1 MNKRKLTYISLFLTV
16 VIGSS
21 TYLSLCFFS
30 YKTSLKNFKENI
42 SAGKYSE
49 AEAILSKNSLNIIS
63 KLKLNDSLSQYLNN
77 YLGELNDEYLSG
89 KLSQDSLLIK
99 LTSLEKFNIS
109 NSEILAMK
117 NNLPLIANSKENY
130 SKALALF
137 KENKY
142 STALEYFNKI
152 TPLDNN
158 YIECLTYK
166 EECINVLKGELLTQV
181 DELVYS
187 KEYSKGIDLIESN
200 LEPLNHNIE
209 LLNKLEELE
218 QLRHDYLV
226 QYSKNNIN
234 TSTSASA
241 SVSAYYNKLST
252 DTINTFD
259 ITSNT
264 NHLVFVNISEQKTY
278 IYEGSK
284 NKWNLE
290 KEFPCSTGIEGEETP
305 VGVFSVQTRAPWFF
319 SPQYGQGGKYYVQ
332 FMGNYL
338 FHSVPFAEDKETIV
352 DDTLGKPASHGCIRL
367 AVDDSKWL
375 YDNVTDGSKVI
386 IY

>member
-21 TYLSLCFFS
+21 AYLGLCFIS
-30 YKTSLKNFKENI
+30 YKTSIKNFKENI
-42 SAGKYSE
+42 TTGKYSE

-63 KLKLNDSLSQYLNN
+63 KLKLNDALSNYFSN
-77 YLGELNDEYLSG
+77 YLGQLNDEYLAG
-89 KLSQDSLLIK
+89 KISQDSLLIK
-99 LTSLEKFNIS
+99 LTSLEKLNIS

-117 NNLPLIANSKENY
+117 NNLPLIAKSKENY
-130 SKALALF
+130 NKAVALY

-142 STALEYFNKI
+142 ADALEYFNKI
-152 TPLDNN
+152 TPLDTN
-158 YIECLTYK
+158 YIECLNYK
-166 EECINVLKGELLTQV
+166 EECIKVLNEELLSKV
-181 DELVYS
+181 EELVYS
-187 KEYSKGIDLIESN
+187 KEYSKGIELIESN

-226 QYSKNNIN
+226 QYSESKIN
-234 TSTSASA
+234 SGTSLTAP
-241 SVSAYYNKLST
+241 VSAYYNKLSA

-259 ITSNT
+259 ITSQT

-278 IYEGSK
+278 VYKGSK

-290 KEFPCSTGIEGEETP
+290 KEFTCSTGIEGEETP

-338 FHSVPFAEDKETIV
+338 FHSVPFAEDQNTIV